1 MNDRDTLNRAELSLK
16 FDDADATG
24 GVFDSGQKNGYYEGE
39 NEKSLLTSLTS
50 GGEVPVIPESYD
62 GKWKSVL
69 IAREPAPWWIRT
81 LTINCCFQ
89 GTKFNLTRA
98 QWLWFWNLL
107 FAAAHVTLG
116 VVFLANVGPDPEKNL
131 VHVWKLARVT
141 NSSRE
146 LGYGVEIVN
155 NGWPVRID
163 FIVGGIFF
171 VTALSHLF
179 VTLAGP
185 FDNYVRILWRQLD
198 LGVSWW
204 RWMEMSI
211 SYSLLVFLLAL
222 LCGLQEQV
230 LLAVVFLLTWAGYM
244 SVLLTEMYS
253 RPVANA
259 DGKFDMMHYTGDARQ
274 FKVTNQGEQ
283 LMKDQQHRDNFKFRT
298 QPTQLA
304 FFLFGGAWTILIA
317 SWFQQMD
324 DINERLDLGNIT
336 ETWVALCVFLT
347 LGFQILGIF
356 VHIRYQRIP
365 PGRRWEAEAA
375 QYLIH
380 AIPKVVVGSLVFV
393 HILADGTTF
402 SEALTLLNT
411 TAVNISAL
419 DSTV

>member
-1 MNDRDTLNRAELSLK
+1 
-16 FDDADATG
+16 
-24 GVFDSGQKNGYYEGE
+24 
-39 NEKSLLTSLTS
+39 
-50 GGEVPVIPESYD
+50 
-62 GKWKSVL
+62 
-69 IAREPAPWWIRT
+69 
-81 LTINCCFQ
+81 
-89 GTKFNLTRA
+89 
-98 QWLWFWNLL
+98 
-107 FAAAHVTLG
+107 
-116 VVFLANVGPDPEKNL
+116 
-131 VHVWKLARVT
+131 
-141 NSSRE
+141 
-146 LGYGVEIVN
+146 
-155 NGWPVRID
+155 
-163 FIVGGIFF
+163 
-171 VTALSHLF
+171 
-179 VTLAGP
+179 
-185 FDNYVRILWRQLD
+185 
-198 LGVSWW
+198 
-204 RWMEMSI
+204 
-211 SYSLLVFLLAL
+211 
-222 LCGLQEQV
+222 
-230 LLAVVFLLTWAGYM
+230 M

-259 DGKFDMMHYTGDARQ
+259 DGKFDMMHYTGDARL

-365 PGRRWEAEAA
+365 PGRRWESEAA

-393 HILADGTTF
+393 NILADGTTF